1 MQDHC
6 LQENNLREQGV
17 QEKGLQTN
25 NIVEVTGLRK
35 TFGDNEVLKGVD
47 LTANKGDVIAL
58 IGGSGSGK
66 STTLRCINMLET
78 PTAGK
83 VKILGQDIKL
93 VPDNAGGLKPA
104 SQSQLRAI
112 RQKLGMVFQ
121 GFYLWQHMTLEQ
133 NIIEIPTQ
141 VLGVDKGLA
150 LAEAHELLRRVGLF
164 EKRHAY
170 PSQLSGGQQQRGAI
184 ARALAIN
191 PELMLF
197 DEPTSALDPELVSEV
212 LSVMRDLADEGRTM
226 IIVTHE
232 MNFAADVA
240 NKILFLNEGIVEESG
255 SAEQIFE
262 APKSD
267 RLKQF
272 IRSVR

>member
-1 MQDHC
+1 MTINDTKAERC
-6 LQENNLREQGV
+6 ILS
-17 QEKGLQTN
+17 
-25 NIVEVTGLRK
+25 ITGLRK
-35 TFGDNEVLKGVD
+35 SFGALEVLKGID
-47 LTANKGDVIAL
+47 LSAQKGDVIAL

-78 PTAGK
+78 PSAGEISIFGK
-83 VKILGQDIKL
+83 QIELIPNKQGNL
-93 VPDNAGGLKPA
+93 VPKSPL
-104 SQSQLRAI
+104 QLRLI

-121 GFYLWQHMTLEQ
+121 GFHLWQHMTIEQ

-141 VLGVDKGLA
+141 VFRIPKDQA
-150 LAEAHELLRRVGLF
+150 LIEAHQLLKRVGLF
-164 EKRHAY
+164 DKKLQY
-170 PSQLSGGQQQRGAI
+170 PCHLSGGQQQRAAI

-212 LSVMRDLADEGRTM
+212 LAVMKDLATEGRSM

-232 MNFAADVA
+232 MKFAADVA
-240 NKILFLNEGIVEESG
+240 NKIMFLNAGKVEESG
-255 SAEQIFE
+255 SAEEIFN

-272 IRSVR
+272 IQSIR